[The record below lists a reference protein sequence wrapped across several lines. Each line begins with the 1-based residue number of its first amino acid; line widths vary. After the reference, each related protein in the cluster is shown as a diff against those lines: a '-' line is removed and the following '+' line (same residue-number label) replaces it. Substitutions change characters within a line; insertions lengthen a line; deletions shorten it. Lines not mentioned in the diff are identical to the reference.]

1 MQERKAGLKET
12 QKCHFINMIIFTECL
27 YTKNP
32 WNEKYIKI
40 VQKNHSKPFELR
52 LLIKKRTGYYILA
65 HKCVVLLEKKKNI
78 NMSEDNTNSSNRN
91 KGKLLPECINS

>member
-65 HKCVVLLEKKKNI
+65 HKCVVLLEKKKTLTCQKTIQIAVIEIKVNFSL
-78 NMSEDNTNSSNRN
+78 NA
-91 KGKLLPECINS
+91 